1 MSPGLCTGMH
11 SMRLWPRDKN
21 LQIPCQRRKK
31 GISAVNT
38 GRFAGGVPIA
48 WAARALTD
56 ACAGAACV
64 LLYGGNVGFARQL
77 APHMGVHVLIPENL
91 PAGIPFSAALSRTGA
106 KCVFLIPGFY
116 RLRVSG
122 RRRDFTAVSPREIS
136 DFAAGKRPK
145 VFYSKP
151 ERSYYINTGNPSCV
165 EFLFFDTADTIIK
178 KAGALLSRGIT
189 PRNTPVGASRAQ
201 PFSSPRLIFL
211 ICFSTLLR
219 VFIISSAAAK
229 TAHFEV
235 CSYAQHQP
243 LIRAA
248 SVLFLHCEYI
258 PHKYVHIYS
267 PFLPFIFSQYFL
279 AACSVLLLPYS

>member
-1 MSPGLCTGMH
+1 MIKNDKALLLLPPGLGGSKCPPAFAPVCTVCDLGPGTRIYRYPV
-11 SMRLWPRDKN
+11 SAE
-21 LQIPCQRRKK
+21 KK

-77 APHMGVHVLIPENL
+77 APHIGVHVLIPENL
-91 PAGIPFSAALSRTGA
+91 PADIPFSAALSRTGA

-189 PRNTPVGASRAQ
+189 PVIPQWELLGLSHF
-201 PFSSPRLIFL
+201 PLPGLSS
-211 ICFSTLLR
+211 
-219 VFIISSAAAK
+219 
-229 TAHFEV
+229 
-235 CSYAQHQP
+235 
-243 LIRAA
+243 
-248 SVLFLHCEYI
+248 
-258 PHKYVHIYS
+258 
-267 PFLPFIFSQYFL
+267 
-279 AACSVLLLPYS
+279 